1 MNFVKV
7 LTPNEVKVISELAY
21 LLFPIDYAAYVR
33 KSHIKYFLDKYQSE
47 SAITEQIESGY
58 EYFIIK
64 NDAATIGYIGF
75 EIKNE
80 TLKLS
85 KLYLNSNARGKGLG
99 AQVMQWLKE
108 NAIQKHC
115 ANIELL
121 VLQENKKAIRFY
133 ERLGYRKVDVFEE
146 YFKTGYSEIN
156 NKMVQNL

>member
-1 MNFVKV
+1 MNFDKAS
-7 LTPNEVKVISELAY
+7 TPNDIKVISELAY
-21 LLFPIDYAAYVR
+21 LLFPIDYATYVR
-33 KSHIKYFLDKYQSE
+33 KSHIKYFLDKYQSV

-64 NDAATIGYIGF
+64 VDAIAIGYIGF

-85 KLYLNSNARGKGLG
+85 KLYLNLNVRGKGIG
-99 AQVMQWLKE
+99 AQVMQWLKK
-108 NAIQKHC
+108 NAIEKHC
-115 ANIELL
+115 TSMELL

-133 ERLGYRKVDVFEE
+133 ERLGYKKIDVIEE
-146 YFKTGYSEIN
+146 YFKTGYSEVN